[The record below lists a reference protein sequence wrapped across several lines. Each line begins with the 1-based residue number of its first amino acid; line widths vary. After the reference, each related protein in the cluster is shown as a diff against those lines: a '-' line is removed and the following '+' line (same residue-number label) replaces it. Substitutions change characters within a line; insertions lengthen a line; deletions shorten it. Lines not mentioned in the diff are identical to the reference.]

1 MTSAGYFAPASAHNY
16 VRFGLEGIMAGLFFL
31 LALLLGGA
39 AFVFK
44 QAAAEIPLGT
54 SWAVE
59 VCSTSKLFCHDPQ
72 YLAYAG
78 GALLVVAIGFK
89 LGSLANG

>member
-1 MTSAGYFAPASAHNY
+1 
-16 VRFGLEGIMAGLFFL
+16 MAGLLFL
-31 LALLLGGA
+31 LAVLLGGA
-39 AFVFK
+39 ALVFR

-54 SWAVE
+54 SWAVQ
-59 VCSTSKLFCHDPQ
+59 VCSTSKMLCHNPE

-78 GALLVVAIGFK
+78 GALLIIAIGVK

>member
-1 MTSAGYFAPASAHNY
+1 
-16 VRFGLEGIMAGLFFL
+16 MAGLFFL

-39 AFVFK
+39 AFVFR

-54 SWAVE
+54 SWAVQ
-59 VCSTSKLFCHDPQ
+59 VCSTSKMFCHDPQ

-78 GALLVVAIGFK
+78 GVLLVIAIGFK